1 MDGVPARLDSAPS
14 LGQGSAP
21 SLGHRPG
28 EQVARARTVH
38 GGQERAASPDG
49 GTSRRAASDGAGGTT
64 VPVRVVARV
73 RPLLPFETVQS
84 TRSCVTVHGGQTLVM
99 GKDRAFAFDAV
110 YGPSSPQ
117 AGIYNEWVSPLVDGL
132 FNGYNATVLA
142 YGQTGTGKTFTMGSG
157 DNAGKLAEE
166 LGVIPRVM
174 EDVYQRLE
182 ELNLEQTAGGSSRE
196 VRIRVSYIEIYNE
209 EIKDLLDP
217 GTSKTLA
224 IREKVRS
231 CVCVCVCMCVRRMY
245 LLVRVCACASYVFQ
259 TVDLRERYAYVCR
272 CLLGITGLLYW
283 ALMAGRRV
291 NRGLRCQAGG
301 GIVARRDAEHAGCRQ
316 SVAHRCRHPHE

>member
-1 MDGVPARLDSAPS
+1 MDGVPRLDSAPS

-49 GTSRRAASDGAGGTT
+49 GTSRRADGAGGTT

-157 DNAGKLAEE
+157 DNTGKLPEE

-174 EDVYQRLE
+174 QDVYQRLE
-182 ELNLEQTAGGSSRE
+182 ELSLEQTAGGSSRE

-217 GTSKTLA
+217 GTTKTLA
-224 IREKVRS
+224 IREKVRACGCVCARVVCIYS
-231 CVCVCVCMCVRRMY
+231 CVRVRVCVLCIYSHVCVCACVR
-245 LLVRVCACASYVFQ
+245 LIC
-259 TVDLRERYAYVCR
+259 
-272 CLLGITGLLYW
+272 I
-283 ALMAGRRV
+283 
-291 NRGLRCQAGG
+291 
-301 GIVARRDAEHAGCRQ
+301 
-316 SVAHRCRHPHE
+316 